1 MRVAVVGA
9 GIAGLAAA
17 RALDRRAEVDL
28 FEAAPRPGGHA
39 WTVEVEDGGARHRID
54 IGFIVYN
61 RRNYPVFSKL
71 LDELG
76 VETAPA
82 SMSFSV
88 SCSDGGFEYGA
99 EDLGGLFARRA
110 NWVDPR
116 FWGIVAGQARFWRAG
131 TRSLE
136 AAATSAAPSP
146 ALSPARTETVDD
158 FCRRARLPRSFVE
171 LYLLPMGGAIWS
183 APPGEVRSF
192 PARTLLAFFRQHGL
206 LKLVDRPRWR
216 TVVGGSARYV
226 EALVGGLRG
235 DVHLGTPV
243 RRIVRRHGR
252 VRLELD
258 GGHRDYDR
266 VVLATHSDRAL
277 RLLDEPTPAERKV
290 LGAIRYRE
298 NDVALHRDTSLLPRR
313 RRAWAAWNVRLDG
326 AESSGVGVTYWMNRL
341 QPLHTPSDWCVTLN
355 RSASVD
361 PAAVAFRTSLAH
373 PQLDTAAVAA
383 QARWKEID
391 GTGGIHYAGAYWR
404 WGFHEDGA
412 WSGERAALAALA
424 APAAVEVAA

>member
-1 MRVAVVGA
+1 MRVAIVGA
-9 GIAGLAAA
+9 GIAGLTAA

-28 FEAAPRPGGHA
+28 FEAAPRAGGHA
-39 WTVEVEDGGARHRID
+39 WTVTVEDGGAEHRID
-54 IGFIVYN
+54 VGFIVYN
-61 RRNYPVFSKL
+61 RRNYPIFSSL

-76 VETAPA
+76 VDTAPT

-88 SCSDGGFEYGA
+88 SCADGGFEYGA

-110 NWVDPR
+110 NWIDPR
-116 FWGIVAGQARFWRAG
+116 FWAIVAGQARFWRAG
-131 TRSLE
+131 SRALE
-136 AAATSAAPSP
+136 PPSGLPAPGVG
-146 ALSPARTETVDD
+146 ETVEA

-235 DVHLGTPV
+235 RVHLGTPV
-243 RRIVRRHGR
+243 RRIVRRNGH
-252 VRLELD
+252 VRLELG

-266 VVLATHSDRAL
+266 VVVATHSDRAL
-277 RLLDEPTPAERKV
+277 RLLDAPTPAEREV

-298 NDVALHRDTSLLPRR
+298 NDVVLHRDTSLLPRR
-313 RRAWAAWNVRLDG
+313 RRAWATWNVRLDG
-326 AESSGVGVTYWMNRL
+326 EGSSGVGVTYWMNRL
-341 QPLHTPSDWCVTLN
+341 QPLATPSDWCVTLN
-355 RSASVD
+355 RSQRID

-383 QARWKEID
+383 QARWEEID
-391 GTGGIHYAGAYWR
+391 GTGGVHYAGAYWR

-424 APAAVEVAA
+424 APAAGEVAA